1 MPAFEGPGHLSESAS
16 TVPDL
21 HPRSE
26 ATRRRDIPGDMRRL
40 GIRIANVALFTLCCF
55 LLADVFNKISADLLL
70 PSGGA
75 APPPAPA
82 PERRV
87 RSWDER
93 KPILQRNLF
102 GAQVVSDP
110 IAYSEPEP
118 EDIEKTELPLQL
130 LGTIASDNPET
141 ARATIWDEK
150 ERHHQV
156 LRTGDQLEHHA
167 DVRLERIE
175 RRRVILLNGESREE
189 LNLEDRKIERE
200 VASAPKAKSSSRRR
214 RSRRRTVTPS
224 PEASGDAERNERISS
239 QLETLREERNSDQ
252 LDDEDLA
259 ERLKALRD

>member
-26 ATRRRDIPGDMRRL
+26 AARRRDIPGDMRRL

-141 ARATIWDEK
+141 A
-150 ERHHQV
+150 
-156 LRTGDQLEHHA
+156 
-167 DVRLERIE
+167 LERIE

-224 PEASGDAERNERISS
+224 PEASGDKERNERISS
-239 QLETLREERNSDQ
+239 QLETLREERNSGQ